1 LPDPEPPEEKKEIDF
16 AAEGRKLANKILTQ
30 IEQAVNDVKALVVFT
45 AAVHPDAQIDNNLK
59 DGIVDLSNLKG
70 KVTAMASTRIEI
82 DGDISAMIPAES
94 NAPEIRQQL
103 MELHRENLALAQE
116 NVKRL
121 LNTLLTFVEIGASI
135 ANVSELQDLGRVRQA
150 IDHRATISLPTP
162 QTLTSPSTPSPSTP
176 SPSTPSPS
184 TPQTLTSPSTSE
196 TTPKS
201 GSTK

>member
-82 DGDISAMIPAES
+82 DGDISAMIPTES
-94 NAPEIRQQL
+94 TAPEIRQQL

-135 ANVSELQDLGRVRQA
+135 AKVPELQDLGRVRQA
-150 IDHRATISLPTP
+150 IDHRATISPSIP
-162 QTLTSPSTPSPSTP
+162 QTLT

-184 TPQTLTSPSTSE
+184 TPQTLTSPPISE

>member
-135 ANVSELQDLGRVRQA
+135 ANVQELRDLDRVRQA

-162 QTLTSPSTPSPSTP
+162 QTLTSPPTPSPP
-176 SPSTPSPS
+176 
-184 TPQTLTSPSTSE
+184 TPQTLTSPPTSE
-196 TTPKS
+196 TTPNS